1 MTEHQPE
8 QTGPGL
14 IEYIFLGVVLV
25 GKAIL
30 RSIAAAFRPRP
41 SPVVAVI
48 PAEDLA
54 AAAPGEPVDETGRA
68 ADLEPER
75 ARRNWGILFCAF
87 GFAAGSAAAV
97 GFLFVYFTD
106 GSNQLLGA
114 TLALCFAGFGAALVL
129 WAHLLMRHSE
139 ATEPRKAA
147 GSSYDERHTTVA
159 AFDAG
164 RSDVQRRT
172 LLKWM
177 IGTATGLFA
186 AMAIS
191 LLRSVAKPPGPELFD
206 EVWKR
211 GQRLTTLDGNS
222 VSVHALEPGQVL
234 LVFPEDRVGD
244 EKAQTALIRVK
255 KELLQ
260 LPRERA
266 DWAPE
271 GYVAYSRVCTH
282 AGCAVGLFEAGLDM
296 LLCPCHQSTFDVLRA
311 AEPTGGPAARPL
323 PQLPLYADADGTLR
337 AAGGFSSPPGPGFWE
352 MP

>member
-1 MTEHQPE
+1 MTEHQQEP
-8 QTGPGL
+8 TRPGPFA
-14 IEYIFLGVVLV
+14 YFFLGVVLA
-25 GKAIL
+25 GKAIVQV
-30 RSIAAAFRPRP
+30 IAEILRPRP
-41 SPVVAVI
+41 SRIIAVI
-48 PAEDLA
+48 PARDLA
-54 AAAPGEPVDETGRA
+54 AAPPGQPVDETGRA
-68 ADLEPER
+68 ADVKLKGSRP
-75 ARRNWGILFCAF
+75 NWGTLFCAL
-87 GFAAGSAAAV
+87 GFAVGAVSAV
-97 GFLFVYFTD
+97 GFLFTYFTD
-106 GSNQLLGA
+106 GSNQLLGG
-114 TLALCFAGFGAALVL
+114 TLALSFAGFGAALVL
-129 WAHLLMRHSE
+129 WAHLLMRHTE
-139 ATEPRKAA
+139 ATEPREPAA
-147 GSSYDERHTTVA
+147 SSYDDRHTTVA

-164 RSDVQRRT
+164 RSDVQRRN

-177 IGTATGLFA
+177 IGTAIGIFA

-211 GQRLTTLDGNS
+211 GQHLTTLDGNS
-222 VSVHALEPGQVL
+222 VTVQALEPGQIL

-260 LPRERA
+260 LPSERA

-311 AEPTGGPAARPL
+311 AKPTGGPAARPL

-337 AAGGFSSPPGPGFWE
+337 AAGGFSAPPGPGFWE